1 MKITNKTKNRIYTIG
16 ELELTDVFSYDSEL
30 FMFVDSVCHPT
41 GTINAMSL
49 ETGICTYL
57 DPNLTVYK
65 LDAELI
71 LS

>member
-1 MKITNKTKNRIYTIG
+1 MKITNKTKNRIYTIR
-16 ELELTDVFSYDSEL
+16 ELELTDVFSYEGEL
-30 FMFVDSVCHPT
+30 FMLVDSVCHPT

-71 LS
+71 LY

>member
-30 FMFVDSVCHPT
+30 FMLVDSVCHPT